1 MSSDHRKEDPVSKKG
16 VRDVLTHGGF
26 SEPAKLTVHTCSES
40 EFLFSYQTDTVPVSC
55 INS

>member
-1 MSSDHRKEDPVSKKG
+1 MSSDRRKEDPVSKKG

-55 INS
+55 INT